1 MSTVVLNDS
10 WRAWVLE
17 NIDRGCT
24 QQSMVDS
31 MVEAG
36 WPVKVAPA
44 IIEHVLRERE
54 LFKSINAVP
63 RLVDLPAPVSVSM
76 ALKMPPILVLD
87 NLLTDEECDTLIK
100 DATPRLT
107 DSSVVETTTGN
118 SVPSENRIS
127 RGMFFQLAET
137 PTVARIED
145 RLVKMFDW
153 TPKHHEGLQVLHYGI
168 GGRYD
173 PHHDYFLPSTE
184 SATKLTAET
193 GQRLGTV
200 LLYLNTP
207 EEGGGTQFTDI
218 GLEVAARK
226 GSGVFFSYDRPHPST
241 RTLHAGLPVVKGE
254 KWVATFWFREKAD
267 ETQK

>member
-17 NIDRGCT
+17 STDRGCT
-24 QQSMVDS
+24 RQSMVDT

-36 WPVKVAPA
+36 WPIKVAPT
-44 IIEHVLRERE
+44 IIEHVLQERE
-54 LFKSINAVP
+54 LFKSLNAVP
-63 RLVDLPAPVSVSM
+63 KLVDLPAPVYVSM
-76 ALKMPPILVLD
+76 SMKMPPIFMFN

-100 DATPRLT
+100 DATPRLKN
-107 DSSVVETTTGN
+107 SSVVETETGN
-118 SVPSENRIS
+118 NVPSNARVS
-127 RGMFFQLAET
+127 RDMFFQLAET

-145 RLVKMFDW
+145 RLIKMFNW
-153 TPKHHEGLQVLHYGI
+153 TPKHHEGLQVLHYGV

-173 PHHDYFLPSTE
+173 PHYDYFLPSTG
-184 SATKLTAET
+184 SANKLTANM

-207 EEGGGTQFTDI
+207 EEGGGTSFPDV

-226 GSGVFFSYDRPHPST
+226 GCGVFFSYDRPHPST
-241 RTLHAGLPVVKGE
+241 QTLHGGMPVVKGE
-254 KWVATFWFREKAD
+254 KWVATFWFREKAY
-267 ETQK
+267 ETKK

>member
-17 NIDRGCT
+17 NVERGCS
-24 QQSMVDS
+24 QQAMVNT

-36 WPVKVAPA
+36 WPIKVAPT
-44 IIEHVLRERE
+44 IIEHVLREAE
-54 LFKSINAVP
+54 LFKSINVVP
-63 RLVDLPAPVSVSM
+63 KLVDLPAPVRVSVSM
-76 ALKMPPILVLD
+76 KMPPIIVLR
-87 NLLTDEECDTLIK
+87 NLLTDEECSTLIK
-100 DATPRLT
+100 DATPRLE
-107 DSSVVETTTGN
+107 DSSVVEAKTGN
-118 SVPSENRIS
+118 SVPDKGRIS

-145 RLVKMFDW
+145 RLVKMFNW
-153 TPKHHEGLQVLHYGI
+153 TPKHHEGLQVLHYGE

-184 SATKLTAET
+184 SANKLTAET

-218 GLEVAARK
+218 GLEVAAIK
-226 GSGVFFSYDRPHPST
+226 GDGVFFSYDRPHPST
-241 RTLHAGLPVVKGE
+241 QTLHAGLPVVKGE
-254 KWVATFWFREKAD
+254 KWVATFWFREKAHN
-267 ETQK
+267 ET